1 MVVMVTFRLGY
12 SLREALSHFK
22 RNLSTSLG
30 AVATIF
36 LSLFI
41 IGAFVVGGMIIN
53 NIVGDVENRVTI
65 QAFVSDDAEAGQL
78 DSFKQKLEGLPHVQ
92 EVSFKGK
99 DEALA
104 EYRETMKSANA
115 QDAIA
120 QLDGQNPVPASF
132 VIKLDDPQ
140 QVETIA
146 QQIISDSDFASI
158 ADSKENIQT
167 SVQYGAGSVENLF
180 VFSNYLRIVGMV
192 VVALLVFV
200 AFVFINNTIRLSI
213 MARRREISI
222 MRLVGASNSFIRGP
236 FVTEGVMQALIGAL
250 LAIISLELMRL
261 ILLPIVA
268 NSLQFLPIALDTT
281 KVYMVYAV
289 LIGIGLLI
297 GLFGCAFAMR
307 RYLKV

>member
-1 MVVMVTFRLGY
+1 MVTFKLGY

-30 AVATIF
+30 AVVTIF

-41 IGAFVVGGMIIN
+41 IGAFVLGGMLVN

-65 QAFVSDDAEAGQL
+65 QAFVADDADQVQL
-78 DSFKQKLEGLPHVQ
+78 DTFKQKLEGMNHVQ
-92 EVSFKGK
+92 EVTFKGK

-140 QVETIA
+140 EVETIA
-146 QQIISDSDFASI
+146 KQIMEDSDFAAI
-158 ADSKENIQT
+158 ADSKDNIQT

-180 VFSNYLRIVGMV
+180 VFSNYLRIVGV
-192 VVALLVFV
+192 VIVGLLVFV

-236 FVTEGVMQALIGAL
+236 FVTEGVLQALTGSL
-250 LAIISLELMRL
+250 LAIISLELMR
-261 ILLPIVA
+261 IFLLPVVA
-268 NSLQFLPIALDTT
+268 NSLQFLPIALDGS
-281 KVYMVYAV
+281 KVFIVYAALV
-289 LIGIGLLI
+289 GIGLLI
-297 GLFGCAFAMR
+297 GLFGSALAMR